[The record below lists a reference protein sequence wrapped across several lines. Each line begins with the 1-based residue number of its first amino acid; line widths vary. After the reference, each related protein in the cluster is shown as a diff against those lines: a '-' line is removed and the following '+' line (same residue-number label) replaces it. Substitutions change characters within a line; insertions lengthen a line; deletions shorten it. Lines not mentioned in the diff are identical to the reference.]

1 MAPNHGLKYP
11 KCVLVHEGWFLSI
24 SEAFGGHLVALNQ
37 QYLVKTLISQKNRFS
52 ENLDSTI
59 STGHLEQKKW
69 FFAIFHKQPHT
80 QSLWKIAKNRSHL
93 AKFGCGSGAILVILF
108 KKMWFFSSKIR
119 KKWKTAS
126 KIILKIINI
135 ILSTYSRIYQRIRS
149 LKYF

>member
-1 MAPNHGLKYP
+1 MSWSMRDGSYP
-11 KCVLVHEGWFLSI
+11 FLRHFGPFGCI
-24 SEAFGGHLVALNQ
+24 KPAVFSENSNL
-37 QYLVKTLISQKNRFS
+37 SKNRFS

-135 ILSTYSRIYQRIRS
+135 ILSTYSRIYQKIRS
-149 LKYF
+149 FKYFKKYF